1 MKIFAIRDESA
12 QEQKNLAYLL
22 YYEQEKR
29 FYIELPEN
37 ADAWET
43 PLLLDSFVKR
53 GETTVN
59 SYWSRIWVEQR
70 IVPPDRQ
77 NIGEILRDNHLKEYD
92 EYELLML
99 AMGRCAQDDYYLVPI
114 DEKGLPE
121 EITKRFSKRIEDVLP
136 LEDHCLLVFFRDGVV
151 KKCDLQK
158 HFEKTKAFQILLKK
172 PDTMLYRIG
181 KSVPLTAADFRNFAA
196 HRVINVAEAAEIL
209 GCSRQNIIDL
219 TKRGKLHP
227 IKTSEKSTLYL
238 KSEILKRNWQ

>member
-1 MKIFAIRDESA
+1 MKIFAIRDEST
-12 QEQKNLAYLL
+12 QEQKDLAYLL

-92 EYELLML
+92 EYALL
-99 AMGRCAQDDYYLVPI
+99 
-114 DEKGLPE
+114 
-121 EITKRFSKRIEDVLP
+121 
-136 LEDHCLLVFFRDGVV
+136 
-151 KKCDLQK
+151 
-158 HFEKTKAFQILLKK
+158 IL
-172 PDTMLYRIG
+172 TR
-181 KSVPLTAADFRNFAA
+181 RNFRKKLRSASQSELKTYC
-196 HRVINVAEAAEIL
+196 RW
-209 GCSRQNIIDL
+209 RIIACWCFSV
-219 TKRGKLHP
+219 TVP
-227 IKTSEKSTLYL
+227 
-238 KSEILKRNWQ
+238 

>member
-59 SYWSRIWVEQR
+59 SYWSKIWVQQR
-70 IVPPDRQ
+70 IVPTNRQ

-99 AMGRCAQDDYYLVPI
+99 AMGTR
-114 DEKGLPE
+114 
-121 EITKRFSKRIEDVLP
+121 
-136 LEDHCLLVFFRDGVV
+136 
-151 KKCDLQK
+151 
-158 HFEKTKAFQILLKK
+158 
-172 PDTMLYRIG
+172 
-181 KSVPLTAADFRNFAA
+181 
-196 HRVINVAEAAEIL
+196 
-209 GCSRQNIIDL
+209 
-219 TKRGKLHP
+219 
-227 IKTSEKSTLYL
+227 
-238 KSEILKRNWQ
+238 